1 MHPKNT
7 LLIIDSTPV
16 HSDFLS
22 YFAKFDVQIVEKTTL
37 PPPVSPAKLPTAL
50 LVDWSIVCKFQAQLQ
65 KMLPF
70 YQTVPFIIL
79 STETHEDIC
88 INALEQGADDFV
100 LKTRPPR
107 ELHARINAVLRRIKR
122 FNPQQG
128 EKDVL
133 VFDNWRLYPGS
144 RQLYHGELEYHLSP
158 SEYNLLLAMVQQTHR
173 ILSREYLWNL
183 IGPQT
188 KQSTN
193 RGLDIQISRLR
204 QKIETDPKHPRLI
217 KTVRNQGYLF
227 CAAVVSSKET

>member
-1 MHPKNT
+1 MHKPNT
-7 LLIIDSTPV
+7 LLFIDSTPV
-16 HSDFLS
+16 HSDLIS
-22 YFAKFDVQIVEKTTL
+22 YFAKFDFQIIEKSTL
-37 PPPVSPAKLPTAL
+37 PAPAPPPKLPTAL
-50 LVDWSIVCKFQAQLQ
+50 LVDWSIICKHRAQLQ

-70 YQTVPFIIL
+70 YKTIPFIIL
-79 STETHEDIC
+79 SGDTQDNTC

-133 VFDNWRLYPGS
+133 LFDNWRLYPGS
-144 RQLYHGELEYHLSP
+144 RQLYRGELEYHLSP
-158 SEYNLLLAMVQQTHR
+158 SEYNLLLAMVQQTHQ
-173 ILSREYLWNL
+173 ILSRKYLWNL
-183 IGPQT
+183 IGQQT
-188 KQSTN
+188 TPSTN